1 MKSAEILRLLP
12 GVFQRTARPGSPL
25 AALLSVMEALH
36 APSEGVLENLDALF
50 DPRRAPERFVPF
62 LARWVDLDLPVTTG
76 LGRLRELAAAGVEL
90 SRWRGTARGLLLFLS
105 TATGRKDFEVDERV
119 PGPNG
124 LPRPFH
130 IRVLAPGELA
140 AHRPMLERI
149 IELEKP
155 AYVTYELHFTQLPQP
170 GAS

>member
-12 GVFQRTARPGSPL
+12 GVIQRTARPGNPL
-25 AALLSVMEALH
+25 AAVLSVMEALH
-36 APSEGVLENLDALF
+36 APSEEVLENLDALF
-50 DPRRAPERFVPF
+50 DPRRAPDRFVPF

-76 LGRLRELAAAGVEL
+76 LGRLRELSAAGVEL

-105 TATGRKDFEVDERV
+105 TATGRQDFEVDERV
-119 PGPNG
+119 PGPDG
-124 LPRPFH
+124 VPLPFH
-130 IRVLAPGELA
+130 IRVRAPGELVP
-140 AHRPMLERI
+140 HRPMLERI

>member
-12 GVFQRTARPGSPL
+12 GVFQRTARPSCPL
-25 AALLSVMEALH
+25 AALLGVMEALH
-36 APSEGVLENLDALF
+36 APSEEVLRNLDALF
-50 DPRRAPERFVPF
+50 DPRRAPDRFVPF
-62 LARWVDLDLPVTTG
+62 LASWVDLDLPVTTG
-76 LGRLRELAAAGVEL
+76 LGRLRELTAAGVEL

-105 TATGRKDFEVDERV
+105 TATGRQDFELDERV
-119 PGPNG
+119 LGSNG

-130 IRVLAPGELA
+130 IRVSAPGELTL
-140 AHRPMLERI
+140 HRPMLERI

-155 AYVTYELHFTQLPQP
+155 AYVTYELHFTQPPQP

>member
-1 MKSAEILRLLP
+1 
-12 GVFQRTARPGSPL
+12 
-25 AALLSVMEALH
+25 
-36 APSEGVLENLDALF
+36 
-50 DPRRAPERFVPF
+50 
-62 LARWVDLDLPVTTG
+62 VTTG
-76 LGRLRELAAAGVEL
+76 LGRLRELAAAGVQL

-105 TATGRKDFEVDERV
+105 TATGRKDFEVEERV
-119 PGPNG
+119 AGPNG

-130 IRVLAPGELA
+130 IRVSAPAELA

-155 AYVTYELHFTQLPQP
+155 AYVTYELHFGQLSQP

>member
-12 GVFQRTARPGSPL
+12 GIFQRTARSGSPL

-36 APSEGVLENLDALF
+36 APSEEVLENLDALF
-50 DPRRAPERFVPF
+50 DPRRAPDRFVPF

-76 LGRLRELAAAGVEL
+76 LGRLRELTAAGVEL

-105 TATGRKDFEVDERV
+105 TATGRQDFEVDERV

-124 LPRPFH
+124 LPLPFH
-130 IRVLAPGELA
+130 VRVRAPAELAP
-140 AHRPMLERI
+140 HRPMLERI
-149 IELEKP
+149 IEMEKP
-155 AYVTYELHFTQLPQP
+155 AYVTYELHFAQLQQP